1 MKTFVKDKLN
11 VEIFETRKEMGEKAA
26 KDIAVK
32 FNSLIAEKGEIN
44 VIWAA
49 APSQNDVLKALTED
63 TTIAWNKIN
72 AFHMDEY
79 IGLDKDAPQGFGNF
93 LYDHIFSKAPFKSV
107 HYIRDCGTTADEICN
122 GYKQVLK
129 NFPPDVVFMGIGEN
143 AHIAF
148 NDPAFAK
155 FDDPEPVK
163 VVELD
168 DICRNQQVNDGC
180 FAKFDDVPT
189 HAITLT
195 IPTLMSAKRLF
206 CMVPRATKAEA
217 VKRVYEGEIE
227 ELCPASI
234 MRTHDN
240 AIMYCD
246 ADSAKH
252 IV

>member
-1 MKTFVKDKLN
+1 
-11 VEIFETRKEMGEKAA
+11 
-26 KDIAVK
+26 
-32 FNSLIAEKGEIN
+32 
-44 VIWAA
+44 
-49 APSQNDVLKALTED
+49 
-63 TTIAWNKIN
+63 
-72 AFHMDEY
+72 
-79 IGLDKDAPQGFGNF
+79 
-93 LYDHIFSKAPFKSV
+93 
-107 HYIRDCGTTADEICN
+107 
-122 GYKQVLK
+122 
-129 NFPPDVVFMGIGEN
+129 MGIGEN

-217 VKRVYEGEIE
+217 VRRVYEGEIE
-227 ELCPASI
+227 EACPASI
-234 MRTHDN
+234 MRRHDN

-252 IV
+252 II

>member
-1 MKTFVKDKLN
+1 MKTLTKDKLTIKIEDTN
-11 VEIFETRKEMGEKAA
+11 EAMGATAAADAVAYLKEIM
-26 KDIAVK
+26 KDGK
-32 FNSLIAEKGEIN
+32 EIN
-44 VIWAA
+44 IIVAA
-49 APSQNDVLKALTED
+49 APSQTTFLDALLKYDLQWD
-63 TTIAWNKIN
+63 KIN
-72 AFHMDEY
+72 ALHMDEY
-79 IGLDKDAPQGFGNF
+79 IGLPADAPQGFGNF

-107 HYIRDCGTTADEICN
+107 HYIRDCGTSADEICN
-122 GYKQVLK
+122 GYKEVLK
-129 NFPPDVVFMGIGEN
+129 NYPPDVVFMGIGEN

-217 VKRVYEGEIE
+217 VRRVYEGDIVE
-227 ELCPASI
+227 ECPASI
-234 MRTHDN
+234 MRRHGN

-252 IV
+252 II

>member
-1 MKTFVKDKLN
+1 MKILTKDKLTIKIEDTN
-11 VEIFETRKEMGEKAA
+11 EAMGITAASEASAYLKELMQDGKEVNIIF
-26 KDIAVK
+26 
-32 FNSLIAEKGEIN
+32 
-44 VIWAA
+44 AA
-49 APSQNDVLKALTED
+49 APSQNTFLDALLKHDLQWD
-63 TTIAWNKIN
+63 KIN
-72 AFHMDEY
+72 AIHMDEY
-79 IGLDKDAPQGFGNF
+79 IGLPTDAPQGFGNF

-122 GYKQVLK
+122 AYKEVLK
-129 NFPPDVVFMGIGEN
+129 KYPPDVVFMGIGEN

-217 VKRVYEGEIE
+217 VRRVYEGEIE
-227 ELCPASI
+227 EACPASI
-234 MRTHDN
+234 MRTHAN
-240 AIMYCD
+240 ATMYCD
-246 ADSAKH
+246 TDSAKY
-252 IV
+252 II

>member
-1 MKTFVKDKLN
+1 MKTLTKDKLTIKIEDTN
-11 VEIFETRKEMGEKAA
+11 EAMGTTAASDAVAYLKEIM
-26 KDIAVK
+26 KDGK
-32 FNSLIAEKGEIN
+32 EIN
-44 VIWAA
+44 IIFAA
-49 APSQNDVLKALTED
+49 APSQNTFLESLLKYDLPWER
-63 TTIAWNKIN
+63 IN
-72 AFHMDEY
+72 ALHMDEY
-79 IGLDKDAPQGFGNF
+79 IGLPADAPQGFGNF

-107 HYIRDCGTTADEICN
+107 HYIRDCGSSAEEICN
-122 GYKQVLK
+122 GYKEILK
-129 NFPPDVVFMGIGEN
+129 NNPPDVVFMGIGEN

-217 VKRVYEGEIE
+217 VRRVYEGEIE
-227 ELCPASI
+227 EACPASI
-234 MRTHDN
+234 MRRHDN

-252 IV
+252 II

>member
-1 MKTFVKDKLN
+1 
-11 VEIFETRKEMGEKAA
+11 
-26 KDIAVK
+26 
-32 FNSLIAEKGEIN
+32 
-44 VIWAA
+44 
-49 APSQNDVLKALTED
+49 
-63 TTIAWNKIN
+63 
-72 AFHMDEY
+72 
-79 IGLDKDAPQGFGNF
+79 
-93 LYDHIFSKAPFKSV
+93 
-107 HYIRDCGTTADEICN
+107 
-122 GYKQVLK
+122 
-129 NFPPDVVFMGIGEN
+129 MGIGEN

-217 VKRVYEGEIE
+217 VRRVYEGDIVE
-227 ELCPASI
+227 ECPASI
-234 MRTHDN
+234 MRRHGN